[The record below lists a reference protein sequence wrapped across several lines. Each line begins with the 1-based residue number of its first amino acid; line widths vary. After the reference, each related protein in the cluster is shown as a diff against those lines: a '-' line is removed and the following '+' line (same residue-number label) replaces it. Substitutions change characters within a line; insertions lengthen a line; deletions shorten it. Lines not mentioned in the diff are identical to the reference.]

1 MKLLTFI
8 AAVCLMGMASCS
20 QKTCPAYSK
29 SKEQA
34 PTHFVKDA
42 TGAQADA
49 TRS

>member
-34 PTHFVKDA
+34 PTHFAKDIS
-42 TGAQADA
+42 GAKADA
-49 TRS
+49 ARS